1 MMRAALI
8 LVGVGL
14 LVAMEVGTPP
24 RVAKAVNQPLTQ
36 STVGAGDPRDT
47 LAKAD
52 RLEIPYF
59 QNQLSAQLISF
70 VEPTPPAD
78 STPVISK
85 QAGKIVGGNRHD
97 AKTDV
102 KTDTKT
108 DAKSDTKTKKVASV
122 RPKPRPRIPDSKPRP
137 KSKPKSKPE
146 TRPDTRPKTTD
157 SKTVA
162 NTHRSKA
169 PMDLKPCRPNAFDSF
184 LKALK
189 LPSGCEA

>member
-14 LVAMEVGTPP
+14 LVAMEIGTPP
-24 RVAKAVNQPLTQ
+24 RVAKAVDQPLTQ

-59 QNQLSAQLISF
+59 QKQLSTRLISF
-70 VEPTPPAD
+70 AEPMPPAD
-78 STPVISK
+78 STAVISK
-85 QAGKIVGGNRHD
+85 EAGKIVSGNRHD
-97 AKTDV
+97 AKTDA
-102 KTDTKT
+102 KSDAKT
-108 DAKSDTKTKKVASV
+108 DAKTKNVASV
-122 RPKPRPRIPDSKPRP
+122 RPKPRPKIPDSKPRP
-137 KSKPKSKPE
+137 RPE
-146 TRPDTRPKTTD
+146 TRSKTTD

-162 NTHRSKA
+162 NTNRSKA
-169 PMDLKPCRPNAFDSF
+169 PMDVKPCRPNVFDHF

>member
-1 MMRAALI
+1 MRAALI
-8 LVGVGL
+8 LVGIGS
-14 LVAMEVGTPP
+14 LVAMELGTPP
-24 RVAKAVNQPLTQ
+24 RVAKAVDQPLTQ

-59 QNQLSAQLISF
+59 QKQLSTRLISF
-70 VEPTPPAD
+70 AEPMPPAD

-85 QAGKIVGGNRHD
+85 EAGKIVGGNRHD
-97 AKTDV
+97 AKTDA
-102 KTDTKT
+102 KTDTKS
-108 DAKSDTKTKKVASV
+108 DAKTKKVASV
-122 RPKPRPRIPDSKPRP
+122 GPKPRPKIPDSKPRP
-137 KSKPKSKPE
+137 R
-146 TRPDTRPKTTD
+146 TRSETTD

-162 NTHRSKA
+162 NTNRSKA
-169 PMDLKPCRPNAFDSF
+169 PMDVKPCRPNVFDSF

>member
-24 RVAKAVNQPLTQ
+24 RVAKAVDQPLTQ

-59 QNQLSAQLISF
+59 QKQLSTRLISF
-70 VEPTPPAD
+70 AEPMPPAD

-85 QAGKIVGGNRHD
+85 EAGKIVGGNRHD
-97 AKTDV
+97 AKTDA
-102 KTDTKT
+102 KFDTKT
-108 DAKSDTKTKKVASV
+108 DAKSDAKTKKVASV
-122 RPKPRPRIPDSKPRP
+122 GPKPRPKIPDSKPRP
-137 KSKPKSKPE
+137 KTRPE
-146 TRPDTRPKTTD
+146 TRLKTAD

-162 NTHRSKA
+162 NTHRAKP
-169 PMDLKPCRPNAFDSF
+169 PMDVKPCRPNAFDNF

>member
-14 LVAMEVGTPP
+14 LVAMEIGTPP
-24 RVAKAVNQPLTQ
+24 RVAKAVDQPLTQ
-36 STVGAGDPRDT
+36 STVGAGDSRNT

-59 QNQLSAQLISF
+59 QNQLSTQLISF
-70 VEPTPPAD
+70 VEPMPPAD
-78 STPVISK
+78 ATPVISK
-85 QAGKIVGGNRHD
+85 EAGKIVSGNRRD

-102 KTDTKT
+102 KTD
-108 DAKSDTKTKKVASV
+108 AKSDPKTEKVASIHPKP
-122 RPKPRPRIPDSKPRP
+122 RPKPRPKTR
-137 KSKPKSKPE
+137 PE
-146 TRPDTRPKTTD
+146 TRPETID

-162 NTHRSKA
+162 NTHRAK
-169 PMDLKPCRPNAFDSF
+169 PPIDVKPCRPNAFDNF

>member
-14 LVAMEVGTPP
+14 LVAMEIGTPP

-59 QNQLSAQLISF
+59 QKQLSTRLISF
-70 VEPTPPAD
+70 VEPMPPAD
-78 STPVISK
+78 ATPVISK
-85 QAGKIVGGNRHD
+85 EAGKIVGGNRHD

-102 KTDTKT
+102 KTD
-108 DAKSDTKTKKVASV
+108 AKSDPKTKKVASV
-122 RPKPRPRIPDSKPRP
+122 RPKPRPKIPDSKPRP
-137 KSKPKSKPE
+137 E
-146 TRPDTRPKTTD
+146 ARPDTRPKTTD

-162 NTHRSKA
+162 NTNRSKA
-169 PMDLKPCRPNAFDSF
+169 PMDVKPCRPNAFDNF